1 MMTESG
7 QRIVL
12 YGTDACHLCE
22 LASAMLEKV
31 VRDIPDASYT
41 SVDISDSD
49 GLFDRYGWLIPVVRF
64 ADGSELNWPFDESEL
79 RSRVTES

>member
-1 MMTESG
+1 MKSDSRH
-7 QRIVL
+7 RIVL
-12 YGTDACHLCE
+12 YSTEACHLCE

-41 SVDISDSD
+41 IVDISDSD

-64 ADGSELNWPFDESEL
+64 ADGSELNWPFDESDV
-79 RSRVTES
+79 RSRVTAS